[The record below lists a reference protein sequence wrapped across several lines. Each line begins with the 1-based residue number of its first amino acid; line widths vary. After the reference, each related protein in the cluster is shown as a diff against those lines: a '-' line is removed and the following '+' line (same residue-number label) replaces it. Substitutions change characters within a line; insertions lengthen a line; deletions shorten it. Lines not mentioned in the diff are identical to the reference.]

1 MGEDLIGKKVK
12 APLAKYEHV
21 YVLPMST
28 ISMVK
33 GTGIVTSVPSD
44 SPDDFCM
51 LRDLKKKP
59 DYYKIKPEWVEGY
72 EPVPI
77 IEIPGMGPMCA
88 QSAVEAR
95 KIQGP
100 KDAVKL
106 KEAKD
111 ECYLKG
117 FTDGLMTVGEGVVGK
132 KCEDAKLIIKKQM
145 LESGDAVK
153 YYEPESEVVSRT
165 GDACICALC
174 DQWMM
179 NYGEEAWKQQVME
192 HVAGPQFETYND
204 KCKKEFI
211 HILGWLKEWGC
222 SRTVG
227 LGTRLPWDT

>member
-1 MGEDLIGKKVK
+1 
-12 APLAKYEHV
+12 
-21 YVLPMST
+21 
-28 ISMVK
+28 
-33 GTGIVTSVPSD
+33 
-44 SPDDFCM
+44 
-51 LRDLKKKP
+51 
-59 DYYKIKPEWVEGY
+59 
-72 EPVPI
+72 
-77 IEIPGMGPMCA
+77 
-88 QSAVEAR
+88 
-95 KIQGP
+95 
-100 KDAVKL
+100 
-106 KEAKD
+106 
-111 ECYLKG
+111 
-117 FTDGLMTVGEGVVGK
+117 
-132 KCEDAKLIIKKQM
+132 M

-192 HVAGPQFETYND
+192 HVAGPDFETYND